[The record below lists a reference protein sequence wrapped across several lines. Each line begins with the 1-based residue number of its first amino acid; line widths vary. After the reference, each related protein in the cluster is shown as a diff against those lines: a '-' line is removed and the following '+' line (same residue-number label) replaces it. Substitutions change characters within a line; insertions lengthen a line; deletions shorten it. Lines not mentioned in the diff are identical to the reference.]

1 MSAYDFLI
9 HFNNKPQSSLRP
21 TAQSSDQALKMACQE
36 FEALFLEYL
45 LSAMRKSIPKSGFLG
60 NSKEEEM
67 YTSLFDQELCV
78 KLSQQKGLGLGDLLY
93 NQLHS
98 GLPSEEK
105 DTTSPV
111 ASPSEDGPPDNRSQ
125 CLQRMDEVTKK
136 R

>member
-21 TAQSSDQALKMACQE
+21 TAESSKQALKMACQE

-45 LSAMRKSIPKSGFLG
+45 LSTMRKSIPKSGLLG
-60 NSKEEEM
+60 NSQEEEM

-93 NQLHS
+93 SQLQV
-98 GLPSEEK
+98 GLSSEEK

-111 ASPSEDGPPDNRSQ
+111 APPGGDRPLDNRSRCVQ
-125 CLQRMDEVTKK
+125 PMDEATKK

>member
-21 TAQSSDQALKMACQE
+21 TAQSPKEALKMACQE

-45 LSAMRKSIPKSGFLG
+45 LSTMRKSIPKSGFLG
-60 NSKEEEM
+60 NSQEEEM

-93 NQLHS
+93 NQLQL

-105 DTTSPV
+105 DTATPV
-111 ASPSEDGPPDNRSQ
+111 APPSGDRPPDNRSR